1 VKHGWVPALVLTA
14 LALSGGCRVGYE
26 ELKQLGFDEAGGAAS
41 GGSAATAT
49 GATSGSA
56 NGGTSGGSQG
66 GSAQGGTA
74 GTDGGEAG
82 APSTGGTDTGGSA
95 GSSTGGGG
103 TTGGTVG
110 GRGGAGGAGSGGRG
124 GSAGSAGSS
133 AGGGSGG
140 TGAGAGGG
148 GAGGTSGAGGSG
160 GSAGAPNPALC
171 NTGMFGGHTYLL
183 CKEDRSWFVANF
195 GCTLIGMRLVR
206 IDDAAEN
213 QWLFDNA
220 FTELGRRSTVWI
232 GATDQAVDGEWR
244 WTDGTLFWLG
254 DDGGTAQ
261 NGLFTAWN
269 QREPNNVSAAEH
281 CAVME
286 TSGSTPEWYDY
297 TCEFVGPFICE
308 SL

>member
-1 VKHGWVPALVLTA
+1 VKHGWVPALFLTA

-26 ELKQLGFDEAGGAAS
+26 ELKQLGFDEAGGEGS

-49 GATSGSA
+49 G
-56 NGGTSGGSQG
+56 GTSGGNQG
-66 GSAQGGTA
+66 GSTQGGAGAGGTA
-74 GTDGGEAG
+74 GSDGGEAG
-82 APSTGGTDTGGSA
+82 DPSTGGTDTTGGSA

-103 TTGGTVG
+103 TTGGTG
-110 GRGGAGGAGSGGRG
+110 AGRGGAGGAGSGGGGTGGSG
-124 GSAGSAGSS
+124 GSAGST

-148 GAGGTSGAGGSG
+148 GSGGASGSG
-160 GSAGAPNPALC
+160 GSAGAPNPTLC

-183 CKEDRSWFVANF
+183 CKEDRSWHLANL
-195 GCTLIGMRLVR
+195 GCTLLGMRLVR

-232 GATDQAVDGEWR
+232 GATDEVVDGQWR
-244 WTDGTLFWLG
+244 WTDGALFWIG

-269 QREPNNVSAAEH
+269 QREPNNVSMAEH
-281 CAVME
+281 CAVIE
-286 TSGSTPEWYDY
+286 TNGSTPEWYDY
-297 TCEFVGPFICE
+297 TCGFLGPFICE

>member
-1 VKHGWVPALVLTA
+1 VKHGWVPALVLAA

-26 ELKQLGFDEAGGAAS
+26 ELEQLGFDDAGGEAS
-41 GGSAATAT
+41 GGSAATPS
-49 GATSGSA
+49 GGTSGSA
-56 NGGTSGGSQG
+56 NGGSQG
-66 GSAQGGTA
+66 GSTQGGADAGGTA

-82 APSTGGTDTGGSA
+82 APSTGGTDTTGGTA

-103 TTGGTVG
+103 ATG
-110 GRGGAGGAGSGGRG
+110 GRGGGAGSGSG
-124 GSAGSAGSS
+124 GTAGSAGST

-148 GAGGTSGAGGSG
+148 GASGAGGSG

-183 CKEDRSWFVANF
+183 CKEDRSWFVANL

-244 WTDGTLFWLG
+244 WTDGELFWIG

-286 TSGSTPEWYDY
+286 TNGSTPEWYDY

>member
-1 VKHGWVPALVLTA
+1 MKHGWVPALVLTA

-26 ELKQLGFDEAGGAAS
+26 ELKQLGFGDDFGGEAS
-41 GGSAATAT
+41 GGSAATT
-49 GATSGSA
+49 SGGTSGSA

-66 GSAQGGTA
+66 GSTQGGTA

-82 APSTGGTDTGGSA
+82 APSTGGTDTSGGTA

-103 TTGGTVG
+103 TTGGTGG
-110 GRGGAGGAGSGGRG
+110 GRGGTGGAGSGGG
-124 GSAGSAGSS
+124 GTAGSAGST
-133 AGGGSGG
+133 AGGGAGG

-148 GAGGTSGAGGSG
+148 GAGGASGSG

-183 CKEDRSWFVANF
+183 CREERSWDLANG
-195 GCTLIGMRLVR
+195 GCITAGMRLAR

-220 FTELGRRSTVWI
+220 FTEMGRSTVWI
-232 GATDQAVDGEWR
+232 GATDRTVEGEWR
-244 WTDGTLFWLG
+244 WTDGALFWLG
-254 DDGGTAQ
+254 DDGGTVQ

-269 QREPNNVSAAEH
+269 NREPNNLSPGEH

-286 TSGSTPEWYDY
+286 IGGSTPEWYDY
-297 TCEFVGPFICE
+297 TCGFLGPFICE

>member
-1 VKHGWVPALVLTA
+1 VKHGWVPALFLTA

-26 ELKQLGFDEAGGAAS
+26 ELKQLGFDEAGGEGS
-41 GGSAATAT
+41 GGSAAMAT
-49 GATSGSA
+49 
-56 NGGTSGGSQG
+56 GGTSGGNQG
-66 GSAQGGTA
+66 GSTQGGADAGGTA
-74 GTDGGEAG
+74 GSDGGEAG
-82 APSTGGTDTGGSA
+82 DPSTGGTDTTGGSA

-103 TTGGTVG
+103 TTGGTGG
-110 GRGGAGGAGSGGRG
+110 GRGGAGGAGSGGGGTGGAG
-124 GSAGSAGSS
+124 GSAGST

-140 TGAGAGGG
+140 T
-148 GAGGTSGAGGSG
+148 GAGGSG
-160 GSAGAPNPALC
+160 GSAGAPNPTLC

-183 CKEDRSWFVANF
+183 CKEDRSWHLANL
-195 GCTLIGMRLVR
+195 GCIAVGMRLVR

-232 GATDQAVDGEWR
+232 GATDEVVDGQWR
-244 WTDGTLFWLG
+244 WTDGALFWIG

-281 CAVME
+281 CAVIE
-286 TSGSTPEWYDY
+286 TNGSTPEWYDY
-297 TCEFVGPFICE
+297 TCGFVGPFICE